1 MVRSWAV
8 SEEAARPEG
17 PVLPRCPHCGGDH
30 PPHLLKCPDTDLTLP
45 LEGRILHGKFRFV
58 RQLGKGGMA
67 AVWSAVNTL
76 VDRRVAIKLIR
87 PDAGRDEETV
97 ARFRAEAKAAG
108 RIGHRN
114 VCEILDFGLGPVGP
128 YIVMER
134 LEGENLG
141 ELIRQEQRLD
151 PALAVTVVRQALAGL
166 EAAHRAGI
174 IHRDLKPENLFLH
187 QPEGGPPVI
196 KIMDFGVSK
205 LTDGSSEVV
214 TGHGALLGTPEY
226 MSPEQ
231 FKGAARSSVQTDIWA
246 MGAILYKALTGHSAF
261 GGPSV
266 AGTLLM
272 VTIEEPTP
280 IAELVRGVPP
290 ELVEIVDRCLRKDP
304 QERFESAA
312 AMAEE
317 LEPFDLETLD
327 AMAIRESDSESDV
340 PDAPTVDVTSRR
352 SSGPSSR
359 ASMISGGGQGESDTL
374 LPTTRRQVLGPE
386 RRPSRPDRRAWLLIG
401 AVTVIGA
408 GLVYLLTRGPPSPSP
423 ALATTS
429 TTPPLDAR
437 PRNPVD
443 LGAAAPTATGALV
456 ASEPT
461 TTADAGEAEQTASS
475 STPTSSTEGATTST
489 TGGTTLHGSTL
500 GDPTGGDDPSTGAL
514 LIVED
519 TSTTGDIAVEDPPD
533 AHGSR
538 GSKPSSNPGR
548 PPSSGSGSRPAA
560 DPTEPPPTPPGTIR
574 VDRYL
579 TTKKPGPMGN
589 HAQARAYCRSLA
601 RQSFA
606 GVSAW
611 KLASP
616 IVARKL
622 THAARRGK
630 YWTAALWQG
639 KAIVISFPSAKQDSR
654 AANKSGPRALCVAKW
669 P

>member
-1 MVRSWAV
+1 M
-8 SEEAARPEG
+8 SEEAARPES
-17 PVLPRCPHCGGDH
+17 PVLPRCPHCGEDH
-30 PPHLLKCPDTDLTLP
+30 PPHLLKCPNTDLALP

-67 AVWSAVNTL
+67 AVWSAINTL

-134 LEGENLG
+134 LQGHNLG
-141 ELIRQEQRLD
+141 ELIHREQRLD
-151 PALAVTVVRQALAGL
+151 PALAVTIVRQALAGL

-187 QPEGGPPVI
+187 QPEGGPPVV

-246 MGAILYKALTGHSAF
+246 MGAILYKALTGQTAF

-272 VTIEEPTP
+272 VTTEEPTP
-280 IAELVRGVPP
+280 IVELVRGVPP
-290 ELVEIVDRCLRKDP
+290 ELVEIVERCLRKDP
-304 QERFESAA
+304 AERFESAA
-312 AMAEE
+312 VMAEE

-327 AMAIRESDSESDV
+327 GLALPTSDSEPDV
-340 PDAPTVDVTSRR
+340 PAAPTVDVTPRR
-352 SSGPSSR
+352 SSGPSSQ
-359 ASMISGGGQGESDTL
+359 ASAHGESSESQTDTL
-374 LPTTRRQVLGPE
+374 LPTTRRQLAGPE

-408 GLVYLLTRGPPSPSP
+408 GLVYMLTRGPPSPSP
-423 ALATTS
+423 AMVTAS

-437 PRNPVD
+437 PRNLVD
-443 LGAAAPTATGALV
+443 LGATAPTATGGA
-456 ASEPT
+456 ATSEPT
-461 TTADAGEAEQTASS
+461 TTADTGELVGATSR
-475 STPTSSTEGATTST
+475 STPTTSMEGTEAST
-489 TGGTTLHGSTL
+489 TGGGST
-500 GDPTGGDDPSTGAL
+500 GGGSTGGDDPSTGAL
-514 LIVED
+514 LLVED
-519 TSTTGDIAVEDPPD
+519 TSTTGDAD
-533 AHGSR
+533 ATGNGQDSAGSKR
-538 GSKPSSNPGR
+538 DSKPSRR
-548 PPSSGSGSRPAA
+548 PPATSNGGSAPA
-560 DPTEPPPTPPGTIR
+560 TEPSEPLPTPPGTIR
-574 VDRYL
+574 VERYL
-579 TTKKPGPMGN
+579 TPKKPGPMST
-589 HAQARAYCRSLA
+589 HAEARAYCKGLA

-606 GVSAW
+606 GVSSW

-639 KAIVISFPSAKQDSR
+639 KAIVISLPSTKQDSR
-654 AANKSGPRALCVAKW
+654 ASKKSGPRALCAAKW